1 MKTDMKTSSY
11 SRSFKPALTYLSG
24 RPDLTPMVDVLFLLL
39 IFFMIGSSFV
49 QVSGIKVDLP
59 STVTTKNL
67 GIEKFVI
74 KLARGE
80 NRNLI
85 YFNEKEVSWEQLK
98 QRLAEVRNFSSSGTV
113 IICADRLIPFG
124 VVARLMA
131 LAENAN
137 VAAIIATTPQQKQ
150 QETEFDAEDK
160 NN

>member
-1 MKTDMKTSSY
+1 MKRTTY
-11 SRSFKPALTYLSG
+11 SLSFKTRLIQLSG

-49 QVSGIKVDLP
+49 QVSGVKVDLP
-59 STVTTKNL
+59 KTAVTKNL

-74 KLARGE
+74 TLARGE
-80 NRNLI
+80 NKNLI
-85 YFNEKEVSWEQLK
+85 YFNEKEISWKQLK
-98 QRLAEVRNFSSSGTV
+98 QRLAEVRNFSASGTV
-113 IICADRLIPFG
+113 IIRADRLIPFG

-150 QETEFDAEDK
+150 EETEFDAD

>member
-1 MKTDMKTSSY
+1 MRRTTY
-11 SRSFKPALTYLSG
+11 SLSFKPKLKQLSG

-49 QVSGIKVDLP
+49 QVSGVKVDLP
-59 STVTTKNL
+59 QTAATRNL
-67 GIEKFVI
+67 GIEKSVI
-74 KLARGE
+74 TLARGE
-80 NRNLI
+80 NKNLI

-98 QRLAEVRNFSSSGTV
+98 QRLAEVRNFSASGTV
-113 IICADRLIPFG
+113 IIRTDRLIPFG
-124 VVARLMA
+124 VVAKLMA

-150 QETEFDAEDK
+150 KETEFDADDH